1 MLTTTKNSW
10 NRVSKKRLGS
20 TKLVVKLAERPKSAI
35 LKFENRTHLFFSR
48 GRVSSLKGSRNYQ
61 SGNKVKACENYS
73 KLLLKKPKYCVHTIK
88 EYQLNELNN
97 NT

>member
-1 MLTTTKNSW
+1 MLTKNSW

-48 GRVSSLKGSRNYQ
+48 GRVSSLKGSQNYQ
-61 SGNKVKACENYS
+61 SGNKVKAFENYS
-73 KLLLKKPKYCVHTIK
+73 KLLLKKPKYCVHTIT
-88 EYQLNELNN
+88 EYRLNKLNN
-97 NT
+97 NP